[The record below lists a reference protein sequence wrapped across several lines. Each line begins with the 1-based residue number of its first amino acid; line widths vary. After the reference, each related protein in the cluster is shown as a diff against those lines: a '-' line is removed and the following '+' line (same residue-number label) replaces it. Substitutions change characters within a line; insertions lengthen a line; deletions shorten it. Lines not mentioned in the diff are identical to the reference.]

1 MNNSGLKTL
10 FRKTDGE
17 RMIPFVEKRKI
28 IFLITGVFFLLGILC
43 MVIRGFAWDT
53 DFIGGTAMEIH
64 IGKPVEPSVVEEIT
78 ELTESIIGKKV
89 SSVRKTGDRGE
100 DVLIK
105 CTEIPTEVR
114 DAVFEAL
121 KERYG
126 LSDADRL
133 SVSSVGGSISADFRR
148 SAILSVCIAVGLML
162 LYITFRFSF
171 LSGIAAIL
179 CLIHDLFAVLFCY
192 SLFGLPV
199 SSNIIAA
206 LLTILGYSIN
216 ATIIVFDRVRE
227 NRKLEPDKPFPEQVN
242 RGVNQT
248 LMRSINTTITTLLTI
263 VMIYLFGVTSIREFI
278 LPLIVGILAGLYS
291 SVCLAGNLWNL
302 LSKNG
307 TRLRVKEP
315 EQAKTKK

>member
-126 LSDADRL
+126 LTDADRL

-148 SAILSVCIAVGLML
+148 SASTTVRKIHALSSPSESRNSAG
-162 LYITFRFSF
+162 R
-171 LSGIAAIL
+171 LSSGCRRPVIRAHAWFTL
-179 CLIHDLFAVLFCY
+179 
-192 SLFGLPV
+192 LPV
-199 SSNIIAA
+199 S
-206 LLTILGYSIN
+206 
-216 ATIIVFDRVRE
+216 VR
-227 NRKLEPDKPFPEQVN
+227 
-242 RGVNQT
+242 
-248 LMRSINTTITTLLTI
+248 M
-263 VMIYLFGVTSIREFI
+263 
-278 LPLIVGILAGLYS
+278 
-291 SVCLAGNLWNL
+291 
-302 LSKNG
+302 
-307 TRLRVKEP
+307 LRWGKER
-315 EQAKTKK
+315 